1 MQFLTDLFCYEY
13 VPTIPLNYVVLK
25 GEFKVP
31 FACVPTSGAHH
42 LYWPQTILT
51 FSPSYSPSLEAK
63 DMKLGNRHFWFHG
76 TELREGL
83 RTVWREVGSNV
94 WSTHTG
100 KNWPSLQ
107 PAQMWEAKAG
117 WVPCAP
123 PAPLLPAAVV
133 PFPCLG
139 NPGPGANLNLESEVR
154 RVPEPELAVSLCKIA
169 SLSTYYKL
177 RNYLTSPP
185 SAHHIWNP
193 TTRQLMPV
201 RLAMPRL
208 RQWMHWMLGKST
220 SGNLGFLI
228 CTVEIILST
237 SASIWG
243 VGKKVKNN
251 DEQESPFVNSEAL

>member
-1 MQFLTDLFCYEY
+1 MRNWLILLCIWTNHPIELCGPQGWIQSPFCLCTNIRSIPPVLTSNNSNFLAILFTL
-13 VPTIPLNYVVLK
+13 PGGK
-25 GEFKVP
+25 GHEV
-31 FACVPTSGAHH
+31 
-42 LYWPQTILT
+42 
-51 FSPSYSPSLEAK
+51 
-63 DMKLGNRHFWFHG
+63 GNKHFWFHG

-169 SLSTYYKL
+169 SLSTYCKL

-201 RLAMPRL
+201 RLAMPRPWDNECTGCWESQPL
-208 RQWMHWMLGKST
+208 GTLVSSSVQWK
-220 SGNLGFLI
+220 
-228 CTVEIILST
+228 
-237 SASIWG
+237 
-243 VGKKVKNN
+243 
-251 DEQESPFVNSEAL
+251 